1 MLALLVIALTLP
13 VFVGLQFFA
22 MEFGKG
28 QSNGQDSSYHGIQS
42 V

>member
-13 VFVGLQFFA
+13 VFVGLRFFA

-28 QSNGQDSSYHGIQS
+28 QQSNGQDSSYHGI
-42 V
+42 